1 LVLSANAARAF
12 PPAAAAASLLAVVAL
27 VSKRRQ
33 CAMGTICKAGA
44 TSQPAEVFPGVMVR
58 SRLLCLLPQSWRDS
72 PTLAPFHSRVFAM
85 IWTASLVS
93 NFGTLIQAVGASWMM
108 TSIAPSADMVA
119 LVQASTTLPIMLLSL
134 PSGATADIWDRR
146 LVMLIAQVLMLL
158 VALGLTITAYM
169 GQITPWTLL
178 ALTFLLGCGTALYGP
193 AWQSSVGEQVPR
205 PDLPSAV
212 ALNSLS
218 FNIARTAGP
227 AIGGIIVAKAGPPV
241 AFLINAL
248 SYVALIV
255 VLLLWRR
262 PRPAPF
268 LPPENML
275 MAMGAG
281 IRYARLSPEI
291 RTVLVRGVVFGVLG
305 SSVWALMPLIARDLI
320 GGNAVTYGVLL
331 GAFGSGAVLG
341 ALSSTSLRKRYTN
354 EVIVRAATVGFGV
367 SSLVTAVS
375 SWHALSMLA
384 LMLGGASWVLAL
396 STFNVTVQT
405 SSPRWVVGRTVAIY
419 QMVTFGGL
427 AIGSWL
433 SGLVASEFSLV
444 ICLAS
449 SGVLMAVSAL
459 LGRRLPLRQPEL
471 LNLDPSRTFSS
482 ENRAQLDRLI
492 DTGPV
497 VVTVEYR
504 VAVDAAEPFR
514 LAMRELR
521 RIRRR
526 DGAKRWSLMQDMAA
540 PEIWIERYHSPNW
553 VEHLRRHHRFTVS
566 DREIERKVLDLHQG
580 PEAPHVRHLIERR
593 TDEPVGDLSATTDP
607 HLPSGSVTLATSA
620 GPAEPG

>member
-1 LVLSANAARAF
+1 MTVHSRFLSLV
-12 PPAAAAASLLAVVAL
+12 
-27 VSKRRQ
+27 
-33 CAMGTICKAGA
+33 
-44 TSQPAEVFPGVMVR
+44 
-58 SRLLCLLPQSWRDS
+58 PQSWRDS

-93 NFGTLIQAVGASWMM
+93 NFGSLIQAVGASWMM

-134 PSGATADIWDRR
+134 ASGATADIWDRR
-146 LVMLIAQVLMLL
+146 LVMLIAQVIMLI
-158 VALGLTITAYM
+158 VALALTLIAFM

-178 ALTFLLGCGTALYGP
+178 TLTFLLGCGVALYGP

-218 FNIARTAGP
+218 FNIARTVGP
-227 AIGGIIVAKAGPPV
+227 AIGGIIVAKAGPPA
-241 AFLINAL
+241 AFLVNAM
-248 SYVALIV
+248 SYMALIT
-255 VLLLWRR
+255 VLVLWRR

-281 IRYARLSPEI
+281 VRYARLSPEI
-291 RTVLVRGVVFGVLG
+291 RTVLIRGTVFGVLG

-320 GGNAVTYGVLL
+320 GGDAVTYGVLL

-341 ALSSTSLRKRYTN
+341 ALSSTSLRRRYTN
-354 EVIVRAATVGFGV
+354 EVIVRASTVGFGV
-367 SSLVTAVS
+367 SSLVTAFS
-375 SWHALSMLA
+375 SSEALSIPA

-396 STFNVTVQT
+396 STFNVTVQI

-419 QMVTFGGL
+419 QTVTFGGL
-427 AIGSWL
+427 ALGSWQ
-433 SGLVASEFSLV
+433 SGLVAREFGLSR
-444 ICLAS
+444 CLMV
-449 SGVLMAVSAL
+449 SGALTAISAL
-459 LGRRLPLRQPEL
+459 LGRKLPLRQPEE
-471 LNLDPSRTFSS
+471 LNLDPSRTWSS
-482 ENRAQLDRLI
+482 ESQAQLDRLI

-497 VVTVEYR
+497 VVTVEYKI
-504 VAVDAAEPFR
+504 AVDDAEPFR

-566 DREIERKVLDLHQG
+566 DREIERKVLDFHQG
-580 PEAPHVRHLIERR
+580 PDGPDVRHLIERR
-593 TDEPVGDLSATTDP
+593 TDEPVGDMTATTDP
-607 HLPSGSVTLATSA
+607 HLPSGSVTLPTTGA
-620 GPAEPG
+620 PAEPG

>member
-1 LVLSANAARAF
+1 
-12 PPAAAAASLLAVVAL
+12 
-27 VSKRRQ
+27 
-33 CAMGTICKAGA
+33 MGTICKAG
-44 TSQPAEVFPGVMVR
+44 SPFQPAEVFPRVTVR
-58 SRLLCLLPQSWRDS
+58 SRLLSLLPKSWRDS

-85 IWTASLVS
+85 IWSASLVS
-93 NFGTLIQAVGASWMM
+93 NFGSLIQAVGASWMM
-108 TSIAPSADMVA
+108 TSIAPSPDMVA

-146 LVMLIAQVLMLL
+146 LVMLIAQVLMLC
-158 VALGLTITAYM
+158 VALALTITAYM

-193 AWQSSVGEQVPR
+193 AWQSSVGEQVQR

-227 AIGGIIVAKAGPPV
+227 AIGGLIVASAGPPA

-255 VLLLWRR
+255 VLMLWRR
-262 PRPAPF
+262 PKPAPF

-281 IRYARLSPEI
+281 VRYARLSPEI
-291 RTVLVRGVVFGVLG
+291 RTVLIRGVVFGVLG

-320 GGNAVTYGVLL
+320 GGNAATYGVLL

-354 EVIVRAATVGFGV
+354 EVIVRVSTVGFGL

-384 LMLGGASWVLAL
+384 LMVGGASWVLAL

-433 SGLVASEFSLV
+433 SGIVANEFSLV
-444 ICLAS
+444 ICLVS
-449 SGVLMAVSAL
+449 SGALMVVSAV
-459 LGRRLPLRQPEL
+459 LGRRLPLHQPEG
-471 LNLDPSRTFSS
+471 LNLDPSRTFTS
-482 ENRAQLDRLI
+482 ESRAQLDRLI

-504 VAVDAAEPFR
+504 IAVDDAEPFR

-526 DGAKRWSLMQDMAA
+526 DGAKRWSLMQDMAS
-540 PEIWIERYHSPNW
+540 PEIWLERYHSPNW

-566 DREIERKVLDLHQG
+566 DREIERQVLDFHQG

-593 TDEPVGDLSATTDP
+593 TDEPVGDLSAATDP
-607 HLPSGSVTLATSA
+607 HLPSGSVTLAPS
-620 GPAEPG
+620 GGSAEPG

>member
-1 LVLSANAARAF
+1 
-12 PPAAAAASLLAVVAL
+12 
-27 VSKRRQ
+27 
-33 CAMGTICKAGA
+33 
-44 TSQPAEVFPGVMVR
+44 
-58 SRLLCLLPQSWRDS
+58 
-72 PTLAPFHSRVFAM
+72 M

-93 NFGTLIQAVGASWMM
+93 NFGSLIQAVGASWMM
-108 TSIAPSADMVA
+108 TSIAPSPDMVA
-119 LVQASTTLPIMLLSL
+119 LVQASTALPIMLLSL
-134 PSGATADIWDRR
+134 ASGATADIWDRR
-146 LVMLIAQVLMLL
+146 LVMLIAQVTMLV
-158 VALGLTITAYM
+158 VALVLTVTTYV

-178 ALTFLLGCGTALYGP
+178 TLTFLLGCGVALYGP

-205 PDLPSAV
+205 ADLPAAV
-212 ALNSLS
+212 SLNSLS

-227 AIGGIIVAKAGPPV
+227 AIGGVIVAKAGPPA

-248 SYVALIV
+248 SYVGLIV
-255 VLLLWRR
+255 VLSLWRR

-281 IRYARLSPEI
+281 VRYARLSPEV
-291 RTVLVRGVVFGVLG
+291 RTVLIRGFVFGILG
-305 SSVWALMPLIARDLI
+305 SSIWALMPLIARDLI
-320 GGNAVTYGVLL
+320 GGDAVTYGVLL
-331 GAFGSGAVLG
+331 GSFGIGAVLG
-341 ALSSTSLRKRYTN
+341 ALTTTTLRRRYSI
-354 EVIVRAATVGFGV
+354 EVIVRWSTVGFGV
-367 SSLVTAVS
+367 GSMLVSFS
-375 SWHALSMLA
+375 SWHALSVPA

-427 AIGSWL
+427 AMGSWL
-433 SGLVASEFSLV
+433 SGVVAKAFGLSM
-444 ICLAS
+444 CLLAT
-449 SGVLMAVSAL
+449 GALMAISAL
-459 LGRRLPLRQPEL
+459 LGRRLPLRQPEG

-482 ENRAQLDRLI
+482 ESRAQLDRLI

-497 VVTVEYR
+497 VVTVEYKIAVDDAEDFR
-504 VAVDAAEPFR
+504 VA
-514 LAMRELR
+514 MHELK

-566 DREIERKVLDLHQG
+566 DREIERKALDFHQG
-580 PEAPHVRHLIERR
+580 PEPPHVRHLIERR
-593 TDEPVGDLSATTDP
+593 TDEPVGDMTATTDP
-607 HLPSGSVTLATSA
+607 HLGSGSVTLTANEA
-620 GPAEPG
+620 PAEPG

>member
-1 LVLSANAARAF
+1 MSPNGD
-12 PPAAAAASLLAVVAL
+12 
-27 VSKRRQ
+27 
-33 CAMGTICKAGA
+33 GTQWLQYNAGA
-44 TSQPAEVFPGVMVR
+44 TFQPDEVFPGVTAR
-58 SRLLCLLPQSWRDS
+58 SRLLSLVPQSWRNS

-85 IWTASLVS
+85 IWTASLIS
-93 NFGTLIQAVGASWMM
+93 NFGSLIQAVGASWMM

-146 LVMLIAQVLMLL
+146 LVMLVAQVLMLI
-158 VALGLTITAYM
+158 VALALTVIAYM
-169 GQITPWTLL
+169 GQVTPWSLL
-178 ALTFLLGCGTALYGP
+178 TLTFLLGCGTALYGP
-193 AWQSSVGEQVPR
+193 AWQSSVGEQVRR
-205 PDLPSAV
+205 PDLASAV

-241 AFLINAL
+241 AFLINGL

-255 VLLLWRR
+255 VLMLWRR
-262 PRPAPF
+262 PKPTPF

-291 RTVLVRGVVFGVLG
+291 RTVLIRGVVFGVLG
-305 SSVWALMPLIARDLI
+305 SSIWALMPLIARDLI

-354 EVIVRAATVGFGV
+354 EVIVRAATVGFGT
-367 SSLVTAVS
+367 SSLVTATS

-405 SSPRWVVGRTVAIY
+405 SSPRWVVGRTVSIY

-433 SGLVASEFSLV
+433 SGLVATQFGLV

-449 SGVLMAVSAL
+449 SGTLMAVSAV
-459 LGRRLPLRQPEL
+459 LGRKLPLRQPEG
-471 LNLDPSRTFSS
+471 LNLDPSRTWSS
-482 ENRAQLDRLI
+482 ENQAQLDRLI

-504 VAVDAAEPFR
+504 IAIDAGEPFR
-514 LAMRELR
+514 LAMHELR

-566 DREIERKVLDLHQG
+566 DREIERKALDFHLG
-580 PEAPHVRHLIERR
+580 PDAPHVRHLIERR
-593 TDEPVGDLSATTDP
+593 TDQPEGDLTATTDP
-607 HLPSGSVTLATSA
+607 HLPSGSVTLAANA
-620 GPAEPG
+620 GPGEPREPV

>member
-1 LVLSANAARAF
+1 
-12 PPAAAAASLLAVVAL
+12 LLA
-27 VSKRRQ
+27 
-33 CAMGTICKAGA
+33 
-44 TSQPAEVFPGVMVR
+44 
-58 SRLLCLLPQSWRDS
+58 LLPRSWRDS
-72 PTLAPFHSRVFAM
+72 PTLAPFHSRIFAM
-85 IWTASLVS
+85 IWSASLIS
-93 NFGTLIQAVGASWMM
+93 NFGSLIQAVGASWMM

-146 LVMLIAQVLMLL
+146 LLMLIAQSLMLVVSAVL
-158 VALGLTITAYM
+158 TVIAYLGL
-169 GQITPWTLL
+169 ITPWTLL
-178 ALTFLLGCGTALYGP
+178 TLTFLLGCGTALYGP
-193 AWQSSVGEQVPR
+193 AWQSSVGEQVR
-205 PDLPSAV
+205 RADLPSAV
-212 ALNSLS
+212 ALNSLA

-227 AIGGIIVAKAGPPV
+227 AIGGVIVAKAGPSA
-241 AFLINAL
+241 AFLINGL
-248 SYVALIV
+248 SYVGLII
-255 VLLLWRR
+255 VLTLWRR

-268 LPPENML
+268 LPPENMF
-275 MAMGAG
+275 MAIGAG
-281 IRYARLSPEI
+281 IRYARLSPDI
-291 RTVLVRGVVFGVLG
+291 RTVLIRGAAFGVLG
-305 SSVWALMPLIARDLI
+305 SSIWALMPLVARDLI

-341 ALSSTSLRKRYTN
+341 ALSSTSLRRRHPN
-354 EVIVRAATVGFGV
+354 EIIVRASTVGFGV
-367 SSLVTAVS
+367 ASIVTAVS
-375 SWHALSMLA
+375 SWHALSMIA

-427 AIGSWL
+427 SIGSWL
-433 SGLVASEFSLV
+433 SGVVAHQFGLV

-449 SGVLMAVSAL
+449 SGTLMATSAL
-459 LGRRLPLRQPEL
+459 LGRKLPLRQPEG
-471 LNLDPSRTFSS
+471 LNLDPSRTWSS
-482 ENRAQLDRLI
+482 EHRAQLDRLI

-504 VAVDAAEPFR
+504 IAVEDAEAFR

-566 DREIERKVLDLHQG
+566 DREIERKALDFHQG
-580 PEAPHVRHLIERR
+580 DEPPHVRHLIERR
-593 TDEPVGDLSATTDP
+593 TDEPIGERSATTDP
-607 HLPSGSVTLATSA
+607 HLPSGSVSLAAT
-620 GPAEPG
+620 GTEAEPG

>member
-1 LVLSANAARAF
+1 
-12 PPAAAAASLLAVVAL
+12 
-27 VSKRRQ
+27 
-33 CAMGTICKAGA
+33 MT
-44 TSQPAEVFPGVMVR
+44 VR
-58 SRLLCLLPQSWRDS
+58 SRLLYLLPQSWRDS

-93 NFGTLIQAVGASWMM
+93 NFGSLIQAVGASWMM

-134 PSGATADIWDRR
+134 ASGATADIWDRR
-146 LVMLIAQVLMLL
+146 LVMLIAQVLMLCVSL
-158 VALGLTITAYM
+158 ALTITAYM

-227 AIGGIIVAKAGPPV
+227 AIGGIIVANAGPPV
-241 AFLINAL
+241 AFLTNAL

-255 VLLLWRR
+255 VLMLWRR
-262 PRPAPF
+262 PKPAPF

-281 IRYARLSPEI
+281 VRYARLSPEI
-291 RTVLVRGVVFGVLG
+291 RTVLLRGVAFGVLG

-341 ALSSTSLRKRYTN
+341 ALGSTSLRNRYTN
-354 EVIVRAATVGFGV
+354 EVIVRASTVGFGV

-396 STFNVTVQT
+396 STFNVTVQI

-427 AIGSWL
+427 AVGSWL
-433 SGLVASEFSLV
+433 SGVIANEFGLSR
-444 ICLAS
+444 CLLITGA
-449 SGVLMAVSAL
+449 LMSVSAL
-459 LGRRLPLRQPEL
+459 LGKRLPLRQPEG

-482 ENRAQLDRLI
+482 ESRAQLDRLI

-504 VAVDAAEPFR
+504 IAVDDAEPFR

-566 DREIERKVLDLHQG
+566 DREIERKALDFHQG

-607 HLPSGSVTLATSA
+607 HLPSGSVTLSAGA

>member
-1 LVLSANAARAF
+1 M
-12 PPAAAAASLLAVVAL
+12 ASLP
-27 VSKRRQ
+27 K
-33 CAMGTICKAGA
+33 
-44 TSQPAEVFPGVMVR
+44 
-58 SRLLCLLPQSWRDS
+58 SWRS
-72 PTLAPFHSRVFAM
+72 SSTLAPFHSRIFAS

-93 NFGTLIQAVGASWMM
+93 NFGSLIQTVGASWMM

-119 LVQASTTLPIMLLSL
+119 LVQASTTLPLMLLSL
-134 PSGATADIWDRR
+134 VSGATADIWDRR
-146 LVMLIAQVLMLL
+146 LLMLIAQTFML
-158 VALGLTITAYM
+158 VVSALLTVIAFL

-178 ALTFLLGCGTALYGP
+178 SLTFLLGCGTALYSP

-205 PDLPSAV
+205 PDLPAAV
-212 ALNSLS
+212 ALNSLA

-227 AIGGIIVAKAGPPV
+227 AIGGVIVARVGAPA
-241 AFLINAL
+241 AFLTNAL
-248 SYVALIV
+248 SYVGLII
-255 VLLLWRR
+255 VLALWRR

-281 IRYARLSPEI
+281 IRYTRLSPDI
-291 RTVLVRGVVFGVLG
+291 RTVLIRGAMFGVLG
-305 SSVWALMPLIARDLI
+305 SSIWSLMPLIARDLI

-331 GAFGSGAVLG
+331 GAFGIGAVLG
-341 ALSSTSLRKRYTN
+341 ALGSTSLRTRYTN
-354 EVIVRAATVGFGV
+354 EIIVQASTVGFGLA
-367 SSLVTAVS
+367 SIVTAVS
-375 SWHALSMLA
+375 SWHALSMVA

-427 AIGSWL
+427 CIGSWL
-433 SGLVASEFSLV
+433 SGLVASQFGLV
-444 ICLAS
+444 ICLVS
-449 SGVLMAVSAL
+449 SGALMVISAV
-459 LGRRLPLRQPEL
+459 LGRKLPLRQPEG
-471 LNLDPSRTFSS
+471 LNLDPSRTWSS
-482 ENRAQLDRLI
+482 ESRAQLDRLI

-504 VAVDAAEPFR
+504 IAAEDADAFR

-540 PEIWIERYHSPNW
+540 PEIWLERYHSPNW
-553 VEHLRRHHRFTVS
+553 VEHLRRHHRFTVA
-566 DREIERKVLDLHQG
+566 DREIERKVLDFHQG
-580 PEAPHVRHLIERR
+580 DEPPHVRHLIERR
-593 TDEPVGDLSATTDP
+593 TDESVGERTATTDP
-607 HLPSGSVTLATSA
+607 YLPSGPMSLTAA
-620 GPAEPG
+620 EDRAEPG